1 MNCPMR
7 LGLSKT
13 TCPQRLREQNP
24 VKVVFVLYDSEPSR
38 SYSHLCPL
46 FLLVNHVYSFL
57 LKKLKIQYF
66 MAIRFYCPSRFFG
79 LKGKVL
85 GTLPFNPWAVLATW
99 LHLGAPKKVQEK

>member
-1 MNCPMR
+1 
-7 LGLSKT
+7 
-13 TCPQRLREQNP
+13 
-24 VKVVFVLYDSEPSR
+24 
-38 SYSHLCPL
+38 
-46 FLLVNHVYSFL
+46 VNHVYSFL